1 MKNKSHDIVFY
12 NVRAGSWRL
21 ANYTARV
28 DKDDG
33 YGSEVATAYIAVR
46 LVRRCACHKRLL

>member
-33 YGSEVATAYIAVR
+33 YMPEVATAYIAVR